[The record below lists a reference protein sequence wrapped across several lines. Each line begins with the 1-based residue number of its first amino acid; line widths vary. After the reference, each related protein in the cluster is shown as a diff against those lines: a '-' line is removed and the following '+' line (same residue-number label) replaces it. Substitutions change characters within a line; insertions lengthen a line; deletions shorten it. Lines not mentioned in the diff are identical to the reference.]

1 MYLIYIY
8 IFIYILYDV
17 IQKILVLF
25 QFLTVYYGLVIT
37 G

>member
-17 IQKILVLF
+17 IQKILVFF
-25 QFLTVYYGLVIT
+25 QFLTVYYGHVIT